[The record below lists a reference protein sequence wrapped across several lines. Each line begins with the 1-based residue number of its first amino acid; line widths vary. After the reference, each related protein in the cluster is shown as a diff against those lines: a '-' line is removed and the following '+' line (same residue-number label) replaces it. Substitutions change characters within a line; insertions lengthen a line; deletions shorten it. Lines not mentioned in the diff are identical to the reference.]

1 MTTPLMN
8 LRALVFAELDTSVL
22 DRGAMLVALRLFVR
36 ALLIVFKILRFL
48 EPGSANLSF
57 IATKVDSRVA
67 RDRRL
72 EYLEVEGALSLSSSL
87 VLSSCG

>member
-8 LRALVFAELDTSVL
+8 LRALVFAELYTSVL

-57 IATKVDSRVA
+57 IAAKVDSRVA

-72 EYLEVEGALSLSSSL
+72 EYLEVEDALSLSSSL